1 MKSSVNMHRRY
12 KKQKNRKQQRHK
24 KWPLVLLLLVV
35 LLVTAFILLRF
46 IFVVRSVEI
55 SGSVEMSS
63 EEVVRRAHIG
73 FGESIFTIDEDEI
86 RRAVNSAGSLR
97 YEGLEPV
104 YPDTLILQ
112 VSQRRPAAMA
122 FHSGK
127 LLILDSDA
135 CAMQSLDSAPD
146 ADMVFASDFDIMHYT
161 IGETVSADDGQIADY
176 RAIMQAIEY
185 HGAAG
190 YVSEIQV
197 ENTNDLRLITR
208 RGIEV
213 KLGNRENMKDK
224 IAWMKSA
231 VADLENRGERGGLLD
246 VSSGTK
252 ADYRA
257 SNN

>member
-1 MKSSVNMHRRY
+1 MNNHRQY

-24 KWPLVLLLLVV
+24 RWPLVLLILAV
-35 LLVTAFILLRF
+35 LLATAFILLRF
-46 IFVVRSVEI
+46 VFVVRSVEV
-55 SGSVEMSS
+55 SGSVEMASQ
-63 EEVVRRAHIG
+63 EVVRRARVA
-73 FGESIFTIDEDEI
+73 FGESIFTVDEDEI
-86 RRAVNSAGSLR
+86 RRSVNSTGSIR
-97 YEGLEPV
+97 YEGIEPA
-104 YPDTLILQ
+104 YPDTLILH

-135 CAMQSLDSAPD
+135 CAMQNLDSAPN
-146 ADMVFASDFDIMHYT
+146 ADMVFASDFDIMHYA
-161 IGETVSADDGQIADY
+161 IGETVTADDDQIADFK
-176 RAIMQAIEY
+176 AIMQAIEY
-185 HGAAG
+185 HAAAG
-190 YVSEIQV
+190 YVSEMKI
-197 ENTNDLRLITR
+197 ENTNDLWLITR

-213 KLGNRENMKDK
+213 KLGNRENMRDK

-257 SNN
+257 SNK